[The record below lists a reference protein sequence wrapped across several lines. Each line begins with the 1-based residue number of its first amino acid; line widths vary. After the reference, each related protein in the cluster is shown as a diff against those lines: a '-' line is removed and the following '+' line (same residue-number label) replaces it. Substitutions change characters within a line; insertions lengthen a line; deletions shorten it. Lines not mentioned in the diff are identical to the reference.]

1 MWSHLF
7 KYGFRYEQQNSLSK
21 SLIVSVLN
29 STATKREA
37 KDYLAKYAAG
47 SESYYYYL
55 LVVRGLS
62 SQNGRALHRLSDS
75 IRRLKLLGI
84 SPVCVMLPSGRI
96 DTEIERMDKILTMA
110 KLKPL
115 LLSNGLSKTFDGQYH
130 SVLRSAVDTEYC
142 AARGIVPII
151 KPFVYDQQTATQ
163 YQTKDPIKFM
173 DHLSRDSSINIDK
186 FFILNQ
192 SGGIPSG
199 ERNQNSHIFVNLSQ
213 EYGKI
218 NESIKQSLNVLNERQ
233 PKSEDLVDRVELFV
247 REKDIITLEGEYLE
261 HIENLQLMN
270 TVLSN
275 LPSTST
281 GVITTI
287 NAGSSPSDTVNPL
300 VHNLLTD
307 RSIISS
313 SLPRFKNIYG
323 GRTAVNNQNVWY
335 EMPSDY
341 EADEESFEGADSVFV
356 TTVLKKGIDI
366 QVFEHSQLTQFNSD
380 NLPKEYHV
388 PVDYSKGDHHKS
400 SKKLDLIKFKSIID
414 KSFGRNLDLHH
425 YLNRINGRIAAIIVI
440 GDYEGIA
447 ILTYEGPKND
457 KFVYLDKFA
466 VLPHLKGS
474 LGISDIIFNLMFKK
488 FPKEVVWRSRSNN
501 VVNKWY
507 FQRSVAVLDLS
518 IELEEGDKQESEFK
532 MFYHGDPESSLKS
545 IVDFERLRELAKYV
559 RNIRPSW
566 KREENETKSISA
578 NEK

>member
-47 SESYYYYL
+47 SNSYYYYL
-55 LVVRGLS
+55 LVVRGLGT
-62 SQNGRALHRLSDS
+62 QNERALHRLSDS

-84 SPVCVMLPSGRI
+84 SPVCVMLPSGRLNNEL
-96 DTEIERMDKILTMA
+96 EIMDRVLTMA

-115 LLSNGLSKTFDGQYH
+115 VLNNGLSKRFDAQYE
-130 SVLRSAVDTEYC
+130 SVLCTAVDTEYC
-142 AARGIVPII
+142 AARGMVPVIM
-151 KPFVYDQQTATQ
+151 PCVYDQQTATQ

-173 DHLSRDSSINIDK
+173 DYLSRDSSIQIDK

-192 SGGIPSG
+192 RGGIPSG
-199 ERNQNSHIFVNLSQ
+199 ERNQNSHIFINLSQ
-213 EYGKI
+213 EYKKI
-218 NESIKQSLNVLNERQ
+218 YKTLKQSLNVLNERQ
-233 PKSEDLVDRVELFV
+233 PKSEDLLDRVELFV
-247 REKDIITLEGEYLE
+247 REKDIITLEMEYLE
-261 HIENLQLMN
+261 HMENLQLMN

-287 NAGSSPSDTVNPL
+287 TAGSSPSDTVNPL

-313 SLPRFKNIYG
+313 SLPRFKHIYG
-323 GRTAVNNQNVWY
+323 GSAAVNNHNVWY

-341 EADEESFEGADSVFV
+341 EADEETFQGADSVFV
-356 TTVLKKGIDI
+356 TTVLKKGVDI
-366 QVFEHSQLTQFNSD
+366 QVFEHSKLTQYNSI
-380 NLPKEYHV
+380 NLPEEFHTKDRNIGQH
-388 PVDYSKGDHHKS
+388 DKTAINI
-400 SKKLDLIKFKSIID
+400 KKLDLLKFKTIID
-414 KSFGRNLDLHH
+414 KGFGRDLDLEH
-425 YLNRINGRIAAIIVI
+425 YLNRINGKIAAIIII

-447 ILTYEGPKND
+447 ILTYEGPSHD

-488 FPKEVVWRSRSNN
+488 FPKEVVWRSRANN

-507 FQRSVAVLDLS
+507 FQRSVAVIDLS
-518 IELEEGDKQESEFK
+518 IELEEGNQENSEFK
-532 MFYHGDPESSLKS
+532 MFYHGDPEASLKS
-545 IVDFERLRELAKYV
+545 IVDLKRLRQLAEYV

-566 KREENETKSISA
+566 RIVAPKNVTDVK
-578 NEK
+578 